1 MTLFQENRTLL
12 DAFRRG
18 EESALRAIYDYYIN
32 KVELLVA
39 NGWYDAQN
47 KSRSIGIVDF
57 EVQAELIQE
66 IFLKAF
72 SDKARLSYDG
82 IRPYKNFLISIARNV
97 IIDHLRKTP
106 RDVLSLVDAEFDIN
120 SGVIDSTSLADSEPH
135 AETDLDWQRCL
146 AATAEYVKGLDE
158 MNRKFV
164 VLRFQQELPI
174 LEVSRQMGITRGKA
188 RFLEKNLARNLKK
201 RLQTMNL
208 SLNWRE

>member
-106 RDVLSLVDAEFDIN
+106 RDVLSLVDTEFDIN
-120 SGVIDSTSLADSEPH
+120 SDVIDSTSWADSEPH